1 MHGLQFTSFSL
12 KETDYL
18 TVSPLTQ
25 DPELSKQ
32 GPELQLTYSGQI
44 SAEVRTKALFG
55 ETTEPWRLLL
65 KQ

>member
-12 KETDYL
+12 KETGYL
-18 TVSPLTQ
+18 TASPLTR

-32 GPELQLTYSGQI
+32 GPELQLTCSGRI
-44 SAEVRTKALFG
+44 SAEVRTEALFG
-55 ETTEPWRLLL
+55 ETTEPRRLPL